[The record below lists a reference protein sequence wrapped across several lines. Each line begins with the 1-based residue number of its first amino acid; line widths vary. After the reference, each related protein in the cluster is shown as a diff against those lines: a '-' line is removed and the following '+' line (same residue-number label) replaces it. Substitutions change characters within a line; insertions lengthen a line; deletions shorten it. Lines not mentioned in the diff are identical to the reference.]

1 MANNAS
7 DYLEDKILKHI
18 FKNNGGAEYTPPA
31 ANSGNNDSDGI
42 FVSLHTGSPA
52 DDNSGSNEVSASGT
66 SYARSNASDA
76 LTFSITQSSGTTT
89 ATNVQAI
96 PFPQATGNYSG
107 TVTHIGIYDAL
118 TGGNLLFHGALTV
131 SKTITTGDTFQINAG
146 ALTITLE

>member
-7 DYLEDKILKHI
+7 DYLELKVLKHI
-18 FKNNGGAEYTPPA
+18 FKNNGGAEFVPPA

-52 DDNSGSNEVSASGT
+52 DANDGSNEVSASGT
-66 SYARSNASDA
+66 AYARSNASDA
-76 LTFSITQSSGTTT
+76 LTFSFTQSSGTTT
-89 ATNVQAI
+89 AANVQAI
-96 PFPQATGNYSG
+96 PFAQATANYNAQ
-107 TVTHIGIYDAL
+107 VTHIGVYDAL

-131 SKTITTGDTFQINAG
+131 PKTVTTGDTFQINAG

>member
-76 LTFSITQSSGTTT
+76 LTISITQSSGTTT

-96 PFPQATGNYSG
+96 PFRQGKGNYSG

-118 TGGNLLFHGALTV
+118 TGGNLLFHGQLTV